1 MGSTDN
7 KIYVYSVSAGY
18 ALNAVIGQ
26 HQAFIT
32 SVDFSEDSA
41 WLQVQNMPCAV
52 TTLSFY

>member
-52 TTLSFY
+52 TTLSCY